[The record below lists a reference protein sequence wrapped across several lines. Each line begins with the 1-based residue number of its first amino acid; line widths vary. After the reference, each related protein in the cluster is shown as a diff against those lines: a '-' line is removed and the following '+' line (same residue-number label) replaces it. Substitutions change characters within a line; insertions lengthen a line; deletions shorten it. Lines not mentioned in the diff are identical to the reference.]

1 MGNGL
6 TPIVAEL
13 VFSDLSDSGIALY
26 EINHTSSICFPAKT
40 IERVGKVI
48 RTFLFDMGNV
58 LVHFSHERMCAQ
70 MGALCEK
77 TADEVQ
83 EVLFESGLQAN
94 FERGRF
100 TEQELHRRF
109 EEAVGTAVDYEDLKL
124 AGSDIFQLNSLMP
137 GILNSLKKQGY
148 RLVLLSNTSV
158 THFEWVWNQFEVLQ
172 KFDDHVASYRV
183 GAIKPEAA
191 IFEAALA
198 KIECDPAEC
207 FYTDDIALYV
217 ETARSLG
224 LQAEVFT
231 DAETLRSCIK
241 QLGVA
246 L

>member
-1 MGNGL
+1 M
-6 TPIVAEL
+6 
-13 VFSDLSDSGIALY
+13 
-26 EINHTSSICFPAKT
+26 
-40 IERVGKVI
+40 I

-77 TADEVQ
+77 SAEEIRD
-83 EVLFESGLQAN
+83 VLFESDLQAD

-100 TEQELHRRF
+100 SEQELHRRF
-109 EEAVGTAVDYEDLKL
+109 EESVGTAVGFEALKR
-124 AGSDIFQLNSLMP
+124 AGSDIFQLNSPMP
-137 GILNSLKKQGY
+137 ALLDSLKTQGY
-148 RLVLLSNTSV
+148 RLVLLSNTSI
-158 THFEWVWNQFEVLQ
+158 THFEWVWDQFEVLQ

-191 IFEAALA
+191 IFEAALET
-198 KIECDPAEC
+198 IECDPAEC
-207 FYTDDIALYV
+207 FYTDDITHYV
-217 ETARSLG
+217 ETARSHG

-231 DAETLRSCIK
+231 DVETLREHFG